1 MADNTGSSGDNV
13 DCSGAAGASEDVEQ
27 PTDKLE
33 TEDVGELTDEIDA
46 DACVNNA
53 GVGSISSGNEEAV
66 EALVA
71 LDSAVYRDYF
81 DIFDVLASLRFMR
94 IS

>member
-1 MADNTGSSGDNV
+1 MTDNTSSSGDNV
-13 DCSGAAGASEDVEQ
+13 DCSGAAGASEKIED
-27 PTDKLE
+27 PTDELD

-46 DACVNNA
+46 DAFVENA

-71 LDSAVYRDYF
+71 VDSDVYRDYY
-81 DIFDVLASLRFMR
+81 DIFGVLASLRFMR
-94 IS
+94 IF